1 MSKILPNTFFSQ
13 YDYKSTQISYTI
25 YFFVLSDH
33 WDFFF
38 KITLFWNWTNIY
50 FLLFFDHQITKST
63 QISYASLLIFF
74 CQITKRNFSSFS
86 SVFTFSKFHFFWK
99 FFKILHFFPPFWKL
113 DNWKCSHLLAHWLFK
128 KKCHYRRSA
137 KRGLTKKENT
147 RENAF

>member
-1 MSKILPNTFFSQ
+1 MLFFSQ
-13 YDYKSTQISYTI
+13 HDYKSTQISYTI

-38 KITLFWNWTNIY
+38 KITRFWNRTKSISCC
-50 FLLFFDHQITKST
+50 FLTTRIKST
-63 QISYASLLIFF
+63 QISYSFILFF

-86 SVFTFSKFHFFWK
+86 SVFTFSKFHFFSK
-99 FFKILHFFPPFWKL
+99 IFKILHFFPPFWKL